1 MGSEKATLLATT
13 FPMKDRQV
21 SLTSSDMELFPLDC
35 LNDPTEMRRDSFRL
49 ARVVTK
55 ETMMVDGGA
64 TLEIESGHWGGSGT
78 LTLNIVICPG
88 ILRFYK
94 NNGISTRTQVKS
106 QAKASQ
112 YSCDDSKD
120 RPVGDH
126 AHVTGAGVI
135 VRPVAVV

>member
-94 NNGISTRTQVKS
+94 IMVFQRARKSNHKQRQVNI
-106 QAKASQ
+106 
-112 YSCDDSKD
+112 
-120 RPVGDH
+120 H
-126 AHVTGAGVI
+126 ATIQKTDLSAITPMLQGRA
-135 VRPVAVV
+135 